1 MKRRPVLGIDG
12 PVVGVLHLPPLPGSP
27 RHEGGLESALRPA
40 LADASALAAARM
52 DALLVE
58 NFGDA
63 PFLPGRVG
71 PETVAAMAVVAREVR
86 RAHPTLP
93 LGVNVLRSDGPAAM
107 AVAHA
112 AGAAFIRVNVHGG
125 VAITD
130 QGFVEGLAHETLRM
144 RDRLGAEVQIWADVR
159 VKHAAPLF
167 LRPLAMEAR
176 DLEKRALA
184 DVLLVTGPATGAP
197 PDTEE
202 IEEVREAVDVPVL
215 VASGVTAETVAGVL
229 GRCDGVVVGSALR
242 KHGLAGAPVQEERAR
257 ALVAAAGR

>member
-27 RHEGGLESALRPA
+27 RHEGGLDAVLTST
-40 LADASALAAARM
+40 LADASILAEGGV
-52 DALLVE
+52 DALLLE
-58 NFGDA
+58 NFGDT

-71 PETVAAMAVVAREVR
+71 PETVSVMTAVAREVGQ
-86 RAHPTLP
+86 AYPGLP

-130 QGFVEGLAHETLRM
+130 QGIIEGLAHETLRM
-144 RDRLGAEVQIWADVR
+144 RDALSAEVRIWADVG

-167 LRPLAMEAR
+167 PRPLAMEAR

-197 PDTEE
+197 PDHEE
-202 IEEVREAVDVPVL
+202 TREVREAVDVPVL
-215 VASGVTAETVAGVL
+215 VASGVTAETIAGVL
-229 GRCDGVVVGSALR
+229 DSCDGVVVGSALR
-242 KHGLAGAPVQEERAR
+242 KHGLAGAPVQEERVQAFM
-257 ALVAAAGR
+257 AGAGR

>member
-1 MKRRPVLGIDG
+1 MMRRPVLGIDG

-27 RHEGGLESALRPA
+27 RHEGGLETVLRPV
-40 LADASALAAARM
+40 LADASVLADAGM

-71 PETVAAMAVVAREVR
+71 PETVAAMTTVTREVK
-86 RAHPTLP
+86 RAHPTVP

-125 VAITD
+125 VVVTD
-130 QGFVEGLAHETLRM
+130 QGIVEGLAHETLRM
-144 RDRLGAEVQIWADVR
+144 RDALGAGVQIWADVG

-167 LRPLAMEAR
+167 PRPLAMEAR
-176 DLEKRALA
+176 DLERRALA
-184 DVLLVTGPATGAP
+184 DVLMVTGPATGAP
-197 PDTEE
+197 CDIEE
-202 IEEVREAVDVPVL
+202 AEEVREAVDVPVL
-215 VASGVTAETVAGVL
+215 VASGVTAETVGGVL

-242 KHGLAGAPVQEERAR
+242 KHGRAGAPVQAERVR
-257 ALVAAAGR
+257 ALLAGAGR